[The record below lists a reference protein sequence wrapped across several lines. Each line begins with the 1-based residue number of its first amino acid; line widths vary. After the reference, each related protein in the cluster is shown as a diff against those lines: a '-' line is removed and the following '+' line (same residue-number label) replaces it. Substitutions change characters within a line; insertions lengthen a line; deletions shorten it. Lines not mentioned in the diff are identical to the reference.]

1 VNKKLLIFLAAGAA
15 ILLLG
20 ITIRYSLPNVSTNA
34 LQTHA
39 LYAASFPDANGTS
52 QAISQWQ
59 GKVTVIN
66 FWATW
71 CQPCREEMPE
81 LSRLHDQ
88 YRDHGVIVLGIS
100 TDDVDKIREFAKE
113 TKVSYPLLAGD
124 MEAMN
129 IGASLGNDKGVLP
142 YTVII
147 QADGSIANTYFGR
160 INQTLLEKTLLPL
173 IKSASELHPV
183 K

>member
-1 VNKKLLIFLAAGAA
+1 MFLAAGAA

-20 ITIRYSLPNVSTNA
+20 ITIRYALPKALTTS

-39 LYAASFPDANGTS
+39 LYAASFPDDNGTP
-52 QAISQWQ
+52 QALSQWQ

-81 LSRLHDQ
+81 LSRLQDQ
-88 YRDHGVIVLGIS
+88 YRDRGVIVLGIS

-160 INQTLLEKTLLPL
+160 INQALLEKTLLPL
-173 IKSASELHPV
+173 IKSASNVRAV

>member
-1 VNKKLLIFLAAGAA
+1 MNKKTLMFLAGGAA

-20 ITIRYSLPNVSTNA
+20 ITIRYALPNASTSS

-39 LYAASFPDANGTS
+39 LYAASFPDTDGTS

-81 LSRLHDQ
+81 LSRLQDR
-88 YRDHGVIVLGIS
+88 YRDRGVIVLGIS

-129 IGASLGNDKGVLP
+129 LGASLGNDKGVLP
-142 YTVII
+142 YTVIVR
-147 QADGSIANTYFGR
+147 ADGSIANTYFGR
-160 INQTLLEKTLLPL
+160 INQALLEKTLLPL
-173 IKSASELHPV
+173 IKSASEAHV
-183 K
+183 GK

>member
-1 VNKKLLIFLAAGAA
+1 VNKKLLTFLAVGAV
-15 ILLLG
+15 ILLIG
-20 ITIRYSLPNVSTNA
+20 IIIRHSLPNSSTTPIPT
-34 LQTHA
+34 QA

-59 GKVTVIN
+59 GKIMVIN

-81 LSRLHDQ
+81 LSRLQDQ
-88 YRDHGVIVLGIS
+88 YRDRGVIVLGIS
-100 TDDVDKIREFAKE
+100 TDDVEKIREFAKE
-113 TKVSYPLLAGD
+113 IKVSYPLLAGD

>member
-1 VNKKLLIFLAAGAA
+1 MFLAGGAA
-15 ILLLG
+15 VLLLG
-20 ITIRYSLPNVSTNA
+20 ITIRYALPDASTTSLK
-34 LQTHA
+34 THA
-39 LYAASFPDANGTS
+39 LYAASFPDANGTP

-81 LSRLHDQ
+81 LSRLQDR
-88 YRDHGVIVLGIS
+88 YRDRGVIVLGIS
-100 TDDVDKIREFAKE
+100 TDDVDKIREFVKA

-124 MEAMN
+124 MDAMN

-147 QADGSIANTYFGR
+147 QADGSVANTYFGR
-160 INQTLLEKTLLPL
+160 INQALLEKTLLPL
-173 IKSASELHPV
+173 IKSASEV
-183 K
+183 RVGK

>member
-1 VNKKLLIFLAAGAA
+1 MFLAAGAA
-15 ILLLG
+15 ILLIG
-20 ITIRYSLPNVSTNA
+20 ITIRYSLPNASTNS

-39 LYAASFPDANGTS
+39 LYAASFPDTNGTP
-52 QAISQWQ
+52 QALSQWQ

-81 LSRLHDQ
+81 LSRLQDQ
-88 YRDHGVIVLGIS
+88 YRDRGVIVLGIS

-160 INQTLLEKTLLPL
+160 INQALLEKTLLPL
-173 IKSASELHPV
+173 IKSASNVRAV